1 MSFCL
6 QCGYEAYLEIPTG
19 DQKHRLVCRQ
29 CGYIHYENPKVI
41 CGALALWDNKVLL
54 CKRAIEPR
62 YGFWTLPAGFM
73 ELNET
78 MEQGAARET
87 MEEAEAEVE
96 IKQLYCM
103 YNIPRIGQIYVLFKG
118 DLIDGKYG
126 AGEESLECGLFNEED
141 IPWDQIAFP
150 SVERTLRHYFQ
161 DRKLGTFSTHLETI
175 GARID
180 GTE

>member
-6 QCGYEAYLEIPTG
+6 KCGHDVQLEIPAG
-19 DQKHRLVCRQ
+19 DQRERLVCHH

-41 CGALALWDNKVLL
+41 CGALALWNNKVLL

-73 ELNET
+73 ELYET

-87 MEEAEAEVE
+87 LEEAEANVD
-96 IKQLYCM
+96 IQQLYCM

-118 DLIDGKYG
+118 DLIDGKFG
-126 AGEESLECGLFNEED
+126 AGDESLECGLFAEED
-141 IPWDQIAFP
+141 IPWDEIAFP

-161 DRKLGTFSTHLETI
+161 DRKQGSFTTHLETI
-175 GARID
+175 GSRLD
-180 GTE
+180 GTG